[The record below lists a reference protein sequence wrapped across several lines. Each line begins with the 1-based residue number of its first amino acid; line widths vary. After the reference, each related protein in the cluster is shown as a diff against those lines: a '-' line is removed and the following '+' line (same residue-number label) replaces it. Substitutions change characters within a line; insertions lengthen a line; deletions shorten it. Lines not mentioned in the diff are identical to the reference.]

1 MGAKST
7 KSAKSLKPYRD
18 FPLTPHRAAKQWVK
32 KHRGHTHYFG
42 PLRDWEAALRLFN
55 HEWPYI
61 IQGRTPPP
69 LDVEGGCTMRD
80 LCNAFIVHKQNR
92 MEGGEL
98 SPHSYAGYFRTCERL
113 IAHFDATRRVDDLR
127 PDDFEAFRKSL
138 GDGCNT
144 VTLGSKINRA
154 RVVLKYAFDNQLI
167 DRPVAYGKAFERPS
181 AKSIRKARN
190 EAGERM
196 FEASELRRIIAA
208 ATQPL
213 KAMILLGLNCGFG
226 NTDVATLPQKAVD
239 LDSGWVTFPRPKTQV
254 QRRCPLWPET
264 VAAIREALAK
274 RPRERDPADADL
286 CFLTTR
292 RTRFVRVQVS
302 KANTDRH
309 VTINALA
316 RRFELLLED
325 LGINGRRGLGFYTL
339 RHVFETVGGNSRD
352 QVAVN
357 AIMGHVD
364 SSMANSYRERIDDNR
379 LRDVVNHVR
388 AWLWPSTEGGA
399 A

>member
-1 MGAKST
+1 MAAKSI
-7 KSAKSLKPYRD
+7 KSAVSLKPYKD
-18 FPLTPHRAAKQWVK
+18 FPLTPHRGAKQWCK
-32 KHRGHTHYFG
+32 KHKGRSYYFG
-42 PLRDWEAALRLFN
+42 PLDNWEAALRLFN
-55 HEWPYI
+55 HEWPHI

-69 LDVEGGCTMRD
+69 LDVEGGCTIRD
-80 LCNAFIVHKQNR
+80 LCNAFISHKQTR

-98 SPHSYAGYFRTCERL
+98 SPHSYAEYFRTCEKL
-113 IAHFDATRRVDDLR
+113 IAYFGPDRRVDDLR
-127 PDDFEAFRKSL
+127 PDDFERYRKSL
-138 GDGCNT
+138 ANGCNV
-144 VTLGSKINRA
+144 VTLGSKINRC
-154 RVVLKYAFDNQLI
+154 RVLLKYASDNHLI
-167 DRPVAYGKAFERPS
+167 DRPVAYGKAFDRPS

-196 FEASELRRIIAA
+196 FEADELRRIIDA

-213 KAMILLGLNCGFG
+213 KAMVLLGINCGFG
-226 NTDVATLPQKAVD
+226 NTDVATLPQSAVD
-239 LDSGWVTFPRPKTQV
+239 LDGGWIDFPRPKTQV

-264 VAAIREALAK
+264 VAAIGGAVAN

-302 KANTDRH
+302 KANKERH
-309 VTINALA
+309 VTVNAVG
-316 RRFELLLED
+316 RRFEHLLED
-325 LGINGRRGLGFYTL
+325 LEINGRRGLGFYTL
-339 RHVFETVGGNSRD
+339 RHVFATIGGNSRD

-364 SSMANSYRERIDDNR
+364 SSMANNYRERIDDQR

-388 AWLWPSTEGGA
+388 AWLWEGGA